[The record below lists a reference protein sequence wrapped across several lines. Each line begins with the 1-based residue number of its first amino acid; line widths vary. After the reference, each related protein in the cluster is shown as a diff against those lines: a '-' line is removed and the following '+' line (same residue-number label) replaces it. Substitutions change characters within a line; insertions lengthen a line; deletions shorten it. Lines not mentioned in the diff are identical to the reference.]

1 MDRRVTTMTILWPS
15 FMMAGVMEGLVF
27 SLVDP
32 TDLRWMGQIPIEAS
46 PLAVYSASFLA
57 MWGVIAT
64 SGALT
69 ALLWID
75 PDAAE
80 RPREPLPELPDEPDF
95 GEPPAD

>member
-1 MDRRVTTMTILWPS
+1 MDRRAMTMTILWPS

-27 SLVDP
+27 SVVDP
-32 TDLRWMGQIPIEAS
+32 ADLRWMGHIPIEAS
-46 PLAVYSASFLA
+46 PLAVYSMSFLA
-57 MWGVIAT
+57 MWGVIST

-80 RPREPLPELPDEPDF
+80 QPPAD
-95 GEPPAD
+95 EPPAD

>member
-1 MDRRVTTMTILWPS
+1 MDRRATTMTILWPS

-27 SLVDP
+27 SVVDP
-32 TDLRWMGQIPIEAS
+32 ADLRWMGQIPIEAS

-75 PDAAE
+75 PDAQ
-80 RPREPLPELPDEPDF
+80 PLEPPIELPFDEPDPDEPI
-95 GEPPAD
+95 AD